1 MTKLIST
8 NPAQNYKPLGEVNI
22 STYEEI
28 KTKISQANAAKLA
41 WKELRLQKRIEI
53 LRPLFDKF
61 AAKKDEFARLIT
73 AEMGKPTAQSH
84 SEVESALENI
94 SWLLDHAP
102 HSLQNEITHEDEKS
116 IHQIVYEPYGTA
128 AVISPWNFPL
138 SVAIWGILPN
148 LIVGNTVVFKIS
160 EECPLVGKLIEEVM
174 AGADLPEGVFS
185 EIYGAGDI
193 GHKLATGDVDLLWFT
208 GSTKVGKEIYKIAA
222 EKFIKAILEM
232 GGSSPAIIFPDAD
245 IDAAV
250 AQLYGER
257 FGNCGQVCDAIKR
270 LIVHES
276 IFAEVTKKLI
286 EELKIKKIGDPSD
299 IGTDIGPLVA
309 KRQQDLLTSQV
320 NDALK
325 KGAKIAFMK
334 EIPENLQ
341 GAYYPPTLLTDIKPE
356 IRVWHE
362 EVFGPVLPIV
372 TFKTD
377 EEAVRL
383 ANNTCYGLGSRIYC
397 GDLEKAQHIASKIQ
411 AGTVEINNVNRWL
424 NCNPFGG
431 YKSSGM
437 GRELGTVGFRELCQV
452 KVVCMEKL

>member
-1 MTKLIST
+1 MPKLIST
-8 NPAQNYKPLGEVNI
+8 NPAQNYQTVGEVEI
-22 STYEEI
+22 STDEEI
-28 KTKISQANAAKLA
+28 KTRISQANAAKLA
-41 WKELRLQKRIEI
+41 WKELGLQKRIEI

-61 AAKKDEFARLIT
+61 AAKKEEFARLIT
-73 AEMGKPTAQSH
+73 EEMGKPISQSH
-84 SEVESALENI
+84 DEVEDTLQTINWFLKETPRA
-94 SWLLDHAP
+94 
-102 HSLQNEITHEDEKS
+102 LQNEITHEDEKS

-222 EKFIKAILEM
+222 EKFIKAVLEM

-245 IDAAV
+245 IDTAA

-286 EELKIKKIGDPSD
+286 KELEIKKIGDPSD
-299 IGTDIGPLVA
+299 KDTDIGPLVA
-309 KRQQDLLTSQV
+309 KRQQGLLAAQV
-320 NDALK
+320 SDALE
-325 KGAKIAFMK
+325 KGAKIAFIK

-341 GAYYPPTLLTDIKPE
+341 GAYYPPTILTDIKPE
-356 IRVWHE
+356 MRVWHE

-383 ANNTCYGLGSRIYC
+383 ANDTCYGLGSRVYT
-397 GDLEKAQHIASKIQ
+397 GDLSNAQQIASKIQ

-431 YKSSGM
+431 YKNSGM
-437 GRELGTVGFRELCQV
+437 GRELGTVGFRELCQI
-452 KVVCMEKL
+452 KVVCVGK

>member
-1 MTKLIST
+1 MPKLIST
-8 NPAQNYKPLGEVNI
+8 NPAKNYQPLGEVEI
-22 STYEEI
+22 STDEEI
-28 KTKISQANAAKLA
+28 KAKVSQANAAKLD
-41 WKELRLQKRIEI
+41 WKELGLQNRIEI

-73 AEMGKPTAQSH
+73 AEMGKPAVQSH
-84 SEVESALENI
+84 SEVQGALENI

-102 HSLQNEITHEDEKS
+102 KALQNEITHEDEKS
-116 IHQIVYEPYGTA
+116 IHQIIYEPYGTA
-128 AVISPWNFPL
+128 SVISPWNFPL

-160 EECPLVGKLIEEVM
+160 EECPLVGKLIEDVM
-174 AGADLPEGVFS
+174 KSANLPEGVFS

-232 GGSSPAIIFPDAD
+232 GGSSPAVIFPDAD

-250 AQLYGER
+250 EQLYGER

-276 IFAEVTKKLI
+276 VFEKVLEKLSG
-286 EELKIKKIGDPSD
+286 ELAGKKIGDPSD
-299 IGTDIGPLVA
+299 KGTDIGPLVA

-320 NDALK
+320 NDALE
-325 KGAKIAFMK
+325 KGAKIAFIK
-334 EIPENLQ
+334 EVPENLQ
-341 GAYYPPTLLTDIKPE
+341 GAYYPPTLLTDVKPE
-356 IRVWHE
+356 MRVWHE

-383 ANNTCYGLGSRIYC
+383 ANDTSYGLGSRIYT
-397 GDLEKAQHIASKIQ
+397 GDLKKAQQIASKIQ

-431 YKSSGM
+431 YKNSGM
-437 GRELGTVGFRELCQV
+437 GRELGTVGFRELCQI
-452 KVVCMEKL
+452 KVVCEEVY

>member
-1 MTKLIST
+1 MPKLIST
-8 NPAQNYKPLGEVNI
+8 NPAQNYQPLGELDI
-22 STYEEI
+22 STDEEI
-28 KTKISQANAAKLA
+28 KSRIQQANAAKLA
-41 WKELRLQKRIEI
+41 WKELGLQNRIEI

-61 AAKKDEFARLIT
+61 AAKKEEFARLIT
-73 AEMGKPTAQSH
+73 AEMGKPTNQSR
-84 SEVESALENI
+84 SEVQGALENI
-94 SWLLDHAP
+94 SWLLDNATHA
-102 HSLQNEITHEDEKS
+102 LQNEITHEDENS
-116 IHQIVYEPYGTA
+116 IHQIVYEPYGTV

-148 LIVGNTVVFKIS
+148 LIVGNTVIFKIS

-174 AGADLPEGVFS
+174 IGAGLPEGVFS

-193 GHKLATGDVDLLWFT
+193 GHKLATSDVDLLWFT
-208 GSTKVGKEIYKIAA
+208 GSTQVGKEIYKIAA

-232 GGSSPAIIFPDAD
+232 GGSSPAIIFADAD
-245 IDAAV
+245 IDAA
-250 AQLYGER
+250 ASQLYGER

-276 IFAEVTKKLI
+276 VFEKVLEKLSS
-286 EELKIKKIGDPSD
+286 ELANKKIGDPSD

-309 KRQQDLLTSQV
+309 KRQQALLTSQV
-320 NDALK
+320 NDALE
-325 KGAKIAFMK
+325 KGAQATFIK

-356 IRVWHE
+356 MRVWHE

-383 ANNTCYGLGSRIYC
+383 ANDTCYGLGSRVYC
-397 GDLEKAQHIASKIQ
+397 GDLEKAKLFASKIQ

-437 GRELGTVGFRELCQV
+437 GRELGTVGFRELCQI
-452 KVVCMEKL
+452 KVVCAEKL